1 MIYLKESF
9 NIDPASPATRDRV
22 VEIMNKYVLPAN
34 ERLGAR
40 LVGGFFAH
48 EEWFTQIIHVTEF
61 DSLTALD
68 AYRKAAATDGDA
80 NEGAAQLANIAPE
93 RRSEL
98 LEPLGPVAVDALHTA
113 IAASA
118 DEAVGTYT
126 FAILDVS
133 EGRMDEFKSLL
144 GGAAA
149 RLPIVAAL
157 NDVVGNPN
165 RVIDLWKGDTGR
177 PGFKPNDPGQEA
189 FFGPLRQ
196 IAPREKMM
204 RLHPMPYSPL
214 Q

>member
-1 MIYLKESF
+1 MIYLKESL

-22 VEIMNKYVLPAN
+22 VDIMNKYVLPAN

-48 EEWFTQIIHVTEF
+48 EDWFTQIIHVTEF
-61 DSLTALD
+61 DSLSALD
-68 AYRKAAATDGDA
+68 AYRQAASTDGDA
-80 NEGAAQLANIAPE
+80 NEGAAQLANLAPE

-98 LEPLGPVAVDALHTA
+98 LEPLGPVAVDALHAA

-118 DEAVGTYT
+118 DEPVGTYT
-126 FAILDVS
+126 FAILDVT

-144 GGAAA
+144 AGAAA

-177 PGFKPNDPGQEA
+177 PGYKPNDPGQEA

-204 RLHPMPYSPL
+204 RLHPLPYSPL

>member
-1 MIYLKESF
+1 MIYLKEYL

-22 VEIMNKYVLPAN
+22 VDIMNKYVLPAN

-40 LVGGFFAH
+40 LVGAFFAH
-48 EEWFTQIIHVTEF
+48 EEWFTQVIHVTEF
-61 DSLTALD
+61 DSLAALES
-68 AYRKAAATDGDA
+68 YRKAASTDGDA
-80 NEGAAQLANIAPE
+80 NEGEAQLANLAPE

-98 LEPLGPVAVDALHTA
+98 VAPLGPVAVDALHAA

-118 DEAVGTYT
+118 EEPVGTYT

-133 EGRMDEFKSLL
+133 QGSMDNFKSLL
-144 GGAAA
+144 GGAAGQF
-149 RLPIVAAL
+149 PIIAAW
-157 NDVVGNPN
+157 NDIVGNPN

-177 PGFKPNDPGQEA
+177 PGYRPNDPGQEA